1 MEEGK
6 KLLLIIEDEK
16 PVLRALVDKFGA
28 EGFGVLTAENGE
40 DGLKT
45 ALTEKPD
52 LILLDLI
59 MPKKT
64 GLQVMHELR
73 KNPGYGEKVPIII
86 LTNLSAN
93 DKISGEV
100 SEEEPSYYL
109 VKADWKIEDVVNKVK
124 ETLGVPTGE

>member
-1 MEEGK
+1 M
-6 KLLLIIEDEK
+6 LIVEDEK
-16 PVLRALVDKFGA
+16 PVLKALVDKFGV

-40 DGLKT
+40 DGLKV
-45 ALTEKPD
+45 ALEEKPD

-64 GLQVMHELR
+64 GLQMMHELR
-73 KNPGYGEKVPIII
+73 KNPGYGEEVPIIV
-86 LTNLSAN
+86 LSNLSSN

-124 ETLGVPTGE
+124 EALGMIEK

>member
-6 KLLLIIEDEK
+6 KILLIVEDEK
-16 PVLRALVDKFGA
+16 PVLKALVDKFGV

-40 DGLKT
+40 DGLKV
-45 ALTEKPD
+45 ALDEKPD

-64 GLQVMHELR
+64 GLEMMHELR
-73 KNPGYGEKVPIII
+73 KDPDYGKKVPIII

-93 DKISGEV
+93 DKVSGEV

-109 VKADWKIEDVVNKVK
+109 VKADWKIEDVVRKVK
-124 ETLGVPTGE
+124 ETLGMIEK

>member
-1 MEEGK
+1 MAEDK
-6 KLLLIIEDEK
+6 KILLIVEDEK
-16 PVLRALVDKFGA
+16 SVLKALTDKFAG
-28 EGFGVLTAENGE
+28 EGFGVLRAENGE
-40 DGLKT
+40 DGLKV
-45 ALTEKPD
+45 ALAEKPD

-64 GLQVMHELR
+64 GLQMMHELR
-73 KNPGYGEKVPIII
+73 QSSDYGKKVPMII

-109 VKADWKIEDVVNKVK
+109 VKADWKIEDVVRKVK
-124 ETLGVPTGE
+124 ETLGMIEK